1 MHSLRPHCFQSSTE
15 AMQIACDHAERSTAY
30 SALEQRILDNLPH
43 TSYEDIQWVL
53 ETLKTLLDK
62 HMPRQLLAG
71 SVVYSAA
78 EQQWEQLQH
87 TVEKLLGY
95 WERAA
100 PYIAAAQAAATAATA
115 GDAAAAVAAA
125 SKRSAD
131 SMTAATEAGVTG
143 SYTSGHTAKRHK
155 ALLQGAAV
163 STVTAA
169 AAPAH
174 GATTGTDAA
183 AAVTINGVSMH
194 STDDCV
200 DDDNAAADSITAATA
215 AAAAAAAVA
224 ADVARQQAAR
234 DAATSKAIAI
244 AAGLLHEIK
253 LLFLEVMALAEPGY
267 TDDTDAAAT
276 LVQQYTATAG
286 LDCKRELTVLTAF
299 ETEVSLHKCYTR
311 NPPYTNISC
320 VMS

>member
-1 MHSLRPHCFQSSTE
+1 
-15 AMQIACDHAERSTAY
+15 MQIACDHAERSTAY

-87 TVEKLLGY
+87 TVERLLSY

-100 PYIAAAQAAATAATA
+100 PYIAAAHAAAATAAAA

-125 SKRSAD
+125 GKRSAD
-131 SMTAATEAGVTG
+131 SMTTAADAGVTG
-143 SYTSGHTAKRHK
+143 SYTSAHTAKRHK

-174 GATTGTDAA
+174 GATAGTDATA
-183 AAVTINGVSMH
+183 AAMICGVAVPA
-194 STDDCV
+194 TDDCV
-200 DDDNAAADSITAATA
+200 DTDTAVTAAAEAVTAAAEAATA
-215 AAAAAAAVA
+215 AAA
-224 ADVARQQAAR
+224 DLARQQAER
-234 DAATSKAIAI
+234 EAATSIAIAI

-267 TDDTDAAAT
+267 TDDSDAATA
-276 LVQQYTATAG
+276 LVQQYTAAAG
-286 LDCKRELTVLTAF
+286 LDSKRELTVLTAF
-299 ETEVSLHKCYTR
+299 EAEVSLH
-311 NPPYTNISC
+311 
-320 VMS
+320 M